1 VPMACFPGARLGG
14 LTRFAGW
21 YGSYHGRY
29 AKVPGVQALHP
40 YGVAMRH
47 LIRIV
52 GTAARNVAAN
62 VLVVSAAEASP
73 ITSRMSC
80 PGFMRRSPSWN
91 SRPGNFGQT
100 WDEQI
105 KFDLCICSLGASEV
119 VRFVI

>member
-1 VPMACFPGARLGG
+1 MACFPGARLGG

-52 GTAARNVAAN
+52 GMAARNGAAN

-80 PGFMRRSPSWN
+80 PGLHAQVSFLELTAGQL
-91 SRPGNFGQT
+91 RPNL
-100 WDEQI
+100 E
-105 KFDLCICSLGASEV
+105 
-119 VRFVI
+119 